1 MKSILDK
8 SIRGEKG
15 QALILVLILLLVGS
29 LILTPLLSFMSTGLM
44 AVRAQEER
52 MCELYAADAGV
63 EYALWQ
69 VIHNEDATG
78 TYQLTVNEKV
88 VNVDI
93 APEQTIEDFLY
104 ELLGEDAGVHGPW
117 AVVNE
122 IVGEGTYSFSITYTG
137 AAATKHIRGIGA
149 WLQGDYQL
157 EGSPSGITV
166 DYPADVFTV
175 SPYKG
180 GTAFIWQW
188 TDAAG
193 SPEFVKTEPP
203 DTKAQTFGFKLAIIP
218 PYHFSWVDTGSADI
232 GTITSGVTFAV
243 WKVTATATDPD
254 TAKGTEVIS
263 YVRQTGTEAPYAV
276 EILTWESSVLQ

>member
-1 MKSILDK
+1 VKSILGK
-8 SIRGEKG
+8 STIIGEKG
-15 QALILVLILLLVGS
+15 QALILVLILLLVGG

-52 MCELYAADAGV
+52 MYELYAADAGV
-63 EYALWQ
+63 EYALWKIQ
-69 VIHNEDATG
+69 HGQIPSETDPP
-78 TYQLTVNEKV
+78 LTVNEKV
-88 VNVDI
+88 VNVVV

-117 AVVNE
+117 ALVE
-122 IVGEGTYSFSITYTG
+122 TEVGAGTYSFSITYTG
-137 AAATKHIRGIGA
+137 TPPKHIRGIGA

-166 DYPADVFTV
+166 DYPEDVFTV

-203 DTKAQTFGFKLAIIP
+203 DTKTQTFGFKPANIP
-218 PYHFSWVDTGSADI
+218 PFHFSWVDTTEDI
-232 GTITSGVTFAV
+232 GAVTSTETFTV

-254 TAKGTEVIS
+254 TGKGTKVIS

-276 EILTWESSVLQ
+276 EILTWESSVLP

>member
-1 MKSILDK
+1 MEKLARD
-8 SIRGEKG
+8 EKG
-15 QALILVLILLLVGS
+15 YALILVLILFLVGS
-29 LILTPLLSFMSTGLM
+29 LIIAPLLAFMSTGLKTGM
-44 AVRAQEER
+44 VYER
-52 MCELYAADAGV
+52 KTEELYAADAGV

-69 VIHNEDATG
+69 VINNDDATG

-93 APEQTIEDFLY
+93 VLEETIEDFLY
-104 ELLGEDAGVHGPW
+104 DLLGKTFRKHSDW

-122 IVGEGTYSFSITYTG
+122 VVGEGTYSFSIAYNG
-137 AAATKHIRGIGA
+137 AAATKHIWGIGA

-180 GTAFIWQW
+180 GTAFKWQW
-188 TDAAG
+188 KNQAG
-193 SPEFVKTEPP
+193 SPLFVKTEPP
-203 DTKAQTFGFKLAIIP
+203 DTKTHTFGFKPEIIP
-218 PYHFSWVDTGSADI
+218 PFHFSWVDTGSKDM
-232 GTITSGVTFAV
+232 GSITSDVTFAV
-243 WKVTATATDPD
+243 WKVTATANDPD
-254 TAKGTEVIS
+254 TGKGTEVIS
-263 YVRQTGTEAPYAV
+263 YVRQAGTVAPYAV